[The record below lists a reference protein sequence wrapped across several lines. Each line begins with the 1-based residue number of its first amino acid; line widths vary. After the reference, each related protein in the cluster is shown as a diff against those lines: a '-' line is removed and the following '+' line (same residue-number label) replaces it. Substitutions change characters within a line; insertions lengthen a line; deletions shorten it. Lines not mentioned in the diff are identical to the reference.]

1 MSNNSLNN
9 SNFDLKDRDNII
21 TQLKSQIFDL
31 EQNAKDYNTLQTKCK
46 QLVNEASYLNE
57 EKIRLEYE
65 LKQKTQNSNKIIS
78 ELQSEKANLENSLSE
93 KLLTNKTLFNDNN
106 NLFTSLE
113 EKNQE
118 VENLKEALEE
128 RDEIISQLQEEKHNL
143 ELILKNLEVDK
154 KDGND
159 KLLKL
164 NDELDHYNKLC
175 EEQENTIKNLN
186 IEKKNLMEQLGT
198 INYDNKNLTQKL
210 KSTNDNLSIANKQ
223 LNDANKTILRLDE
236 DLNQT
241 EKSLSKAKNDIN
253 TINNML
259 NNEKRIKEE
268 LQDKGSRL
276 EMAIKEKMDQIK
288 DMGNDIMNLNANLDN
303 VHQDNERMG
312 KEIEKYKAHI
322 MFLTETN
329 QKLINE
335 LEAVCERDNQLKMI
349 LSQSDEIP
357 DFLNKT
363 RNDIDNA
370 LNNLEIGLT
379 SQK

>member
-1 MSNNSLNN
+1 M
-9 SNFDLKDRDNII
+9 
-21 TQLKSQIFDL
+21 
-31 EQNAKDYNTLQTKCK
+31 
-46 QLVNEASYLNE
+46 
-57 EKIRLEYE
+57 
-65 LKQKTQNSNKIIS
+65 
-78 ELQSEKANLENSLSE
+78 
-93 KLLTNKTLFNDNN
+93 
-106 NLFTSLE
+106 
-113 EKNQE
+113 
-118 VENLKEALEE
+118 
-128 RDEIISQLQEEKHNL
+128 
-143 ELILKNLEVDK
+143 DK
-154 KDGND
+154 KDSND

-175 EEQENTIKNLN
+175 EEQENIIKNLN
-186 IEKKNLMEQLGT
+186 LEKKNLMEQVGT

-335 LEAVCERDNQLKMI
+335 LEAVSERDNQLKMI